1 MLSRRY
7 RIVLVIT
14 LLFSLSLACSLTGN
28 DGPVQEQ
35 SSEDAIATSVAAT
48 LTANEGDQAVA
59 DDSPPPTM
67 HPTVTAS
74 PPEPNFTYAGVSFV
88 FNQALADN
96 ISAGV
101 NPAVIDEN
109 LWWSVPEHRSFTFNN
124 WILVDSFLE
133 ARFKIYPVADFRD
146 INPGVSDR
154 LDALEVVLANKPADG
169 EGAPVGDVFNAGQMY
184 KSNVKYLQFQNGEGI
199 RFLTQYGQALYPLG
213 RPMMFYT
220 FQGFTDDGLYFI
232 SAMLPATHPSL
243 PPADQVT
250 MDQAFMDNWETYVA
264 ETEAMLNAEPDN
276 MFMPPLALLDD
287 MFESMTILDP

>member
-48 LTANEGDQAVA
+48 LTANEGDQAVS
-59 DDSPPPTM
+59 DDPPPPTM

-74 PPEPNFTYAGVSFV
+74 APEPNFTYAGVSFV

-124 WILVDSFLE
+124 WILADSFLD

-154 LDALEVVLANKPADG
+154 LDGLEEVLANKPIDG

-184 KSNVKYLQFQNGEGI
+184 KSNVKYIQFQNGEGI
-199 RFLTQYGQALYPLG
+199 RFLTQYGQALSPLG

-232 SAMLPATHPSL
+232 SAILPATHPSL

-250 MDQAFMDNWETYVA
+250 MDQAFVDNWETYVA

-287 MFESMTILDP
+287 MFESMTIGEP